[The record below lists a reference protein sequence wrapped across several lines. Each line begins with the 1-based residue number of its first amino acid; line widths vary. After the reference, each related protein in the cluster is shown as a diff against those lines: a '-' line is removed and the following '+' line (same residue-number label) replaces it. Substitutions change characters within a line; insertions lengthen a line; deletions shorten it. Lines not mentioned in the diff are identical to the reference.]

1 MSLNYICPGCGT
13 SLGYEGLCWKCKSE
27 QERKAALAWT
37 PEQIGEKQKNLIQ
50 NIQRLA
56 EMEDPEFTDFWQLL
70 SYHDAITPE
79 IQRVALA
86 AEVFWPCEIYYHA
99 PADVR
104 DGLIHALLSAE
115 YSSAASN
122 LMSCLAMQGDDKAM
136 ETLLELERNP
146 RPWRKG
152 LYVDPSSYAQIG
164 GWTFNK
170 EGQKIQLNFD
180 TCYPMVKGTTSEK
193 SPVRIGRA
201 REDTC
206 PHCGGRMVDMLVLD
220 GRDERLKFLG
230 LDGILTATCCP
241 NCVGFLK
248 GPAFNSF
255 TLDGGV
261 EVFPSEL
268 FDGAEKTDC
277 YVSPEDYKA
286 LTENPFVLGEAPV
299 PLFYGAAC
307 QDVNTVGGFANWVQD
322 AEYTTC
328 PHCGKPMKY
337 LAQIQWDTVLTV
349 RRARSM
355 WNSARTAISCPCS
368 TSRPKKVAQYEKRNT
383 SRYLR
388 KEAST
393 MCEHCRN
400 IQTWRKF
407 DAPKDYLACIAY
419 IQQLVSEGEFELMQ
433 EESTCPL
440 EKVKTEDGWA
450 DEIMAHMIRCK
461 HCGQIFTCVVNTWRG
476 SEHFRKGKG

>member
-1 MSLNYICPGCGT
+1 
-13 SLGYEGLCWKCKSE
+13 
-27 QERKAALAWT
+27 
-37 PEQIGEKQKNLIQ
+37 
-50 NIQRLA
+50 
-56 EMEDPEFTDFWQLL
+56 
-70 SYHDAITPE
+70 
-79 IQRVALA
+79 
-86 AEVFWPCEIYYHA
+86 
-99 PADVR
+99 
-104 DGLIHALLSAE
+104 
-115 YSSAASN
+115 
-122 LMSCLAMQGDDKAM
+122 M

-164 GWTFNK
+164 GWTFDK

-277 YVSPEDYKA
+277 YVSLEDYKI
-286 LTENPFVLGEAPV
+286 G
-299 PLFYGAAC
+299 
-307 QDVNTVGGFANWVQD
+307 
-322 AEYTTC
+322 
-328 PHCGKPMKY
+328 
-337 LAQIQWDTVLTV
+337 
-349 RRARSM
+349 RAH
-355 WNSARTAISCPCS
+355 
-368 TSRPKKVAQYEKRNT
+368 V
-383 SRYLR
+383 
-388 KEAST
+388 
-393 MCEHCRN
+393 
-400 IQTWRKF
+400 
-407 DAPKDYLACIAY
+407 
-419 IQQLVSEGEFELMQ
+419 
-433 EESTCPL
+433 
-440 EKVKTEDGWA
+440 
-450 DEIMAHMIRCK
+450 
-461 HCGQIFTCVVNTWRG
+461 
-476 SEHFRKGKG
+476 

>member
-1 MSLNYICPGCGT
+1 MSLKYTCPSCGT
-13 SLGYEGLCWKCKSE
+13 PLGYEGLCWKCKCE
-27 QERKAALAWT
+27 QERQAALAWT
-37 PEQIGEKQKNLIQ
+37 PEQITEKQRNLIQ

-56 EMEDPEFTDFWQLL
+56 DMEDPEFTDFWQLL
-70 SYHDAITPE
+70 GYHDAITPE

-86 AEVFWPCEIYYHA
+86 SEVFWP
-99 PADVR
+99 
-104 DGLIHALLSAE
+104 
-115 YSSAASN
+115 
-122 LMSCLAMQGDDKAM
+122 
-136 ETLLELERNP
+136 
-146 RPWRKG
+146 WRKS

-164 GWTFNK
+164 GWTFDK

-180 TCYPMVKGTTSEK
+180 TCYPMVKRTAGEK

-307 QDVNTVGGFANWVQD
+307 QDVNTIGGFANWVQD
-322 AEYTTC
+322 AEYTIC

-337 LAQIQWDTVLTV
+337 LAQIQWDTVFDCAEGTLYV
-349 RRARSM
+349 EFCPDCQIVSM
-355 WNSARTAISCPCS
+355 
-368 TSRPKKVAQYEKRNT
+368 Q
-383 SRYLR
+383 
-388 KEAST
+388 
-393 MCEHCRN
+393 HQ
-400 IQTWRKF
+400 QT
-407 DAPKDYLACIAY
+407 
-419 IQQLVSEGEFELMQ
+419 
-433 EESTCPL
+433 
-440 EKVKTEDGWA
+440 
-450 DEIMAHMIRCK
+450 
-461 HCGQIFTCVVNTWRG
+461 
-476 SEHFRKGKG
+476 